1 MANLAYDPVI
11 RESTIRRT
19 GLFLLA
25 NNLLSF
31 GSSEELAKS
40 NQMPRILLAAMHEL
54 SLDFPSIQPFQVRLP
69 LWFLFLATIS
79 PN

>member
-31 GSSEELAKS
+31 GSSEELAQL
-40 NQMPRILLAAMHEL
+40 NQISRILLAAMHDL
-54 SLDFPSIQPFQVRLP
+54 SLDKRYSTSLLFNCCKSG
-69 LWFLFLATIS
+69 FLF
-79 PN
+79 NFCF